1 MINLTLDSREF
12 AVNKKWIYKKIGEP
26 SEELIN
32 FTKSNILAELLV
44 SRGIQT
50 VSDAEEF
57 LYPERGR
64 EISPYAFCDMPKAV
78 DRILKSIEK
87 KEKIIIFGDFDCDGV
102 TSTSLMVKT
111 LCNLGADVDFYVPDR
126 KKEGHGLNNAAICR
140 LISAAK
146 AKLIITVDCGV
157 SNLKEI
163 NIAKT
168 FGCDVIITD
177 HHEAPDELPAAYAII
192 NPKAPNSLE
201 PSLEAHEIVSL
212 NYLAGVGVA
221 YKLACALLEK
231 FEKLDFAKE
240 ILPLVALGTIGDV
253 VPLLYENRLL
263 VKKGIEAILEV
274 HPKGILKL
282 VEISGLDS
290 ENLSAD
296 GFAFGL
302 VPRINAA
309 GRLETAHCAIELLIS
324 DNDEVIALN
333 AEKLQ
338 SLNVLRQTYCHDTYE
353 QALALLSKEDMKKN
367 KAIILYDE
375 NWNAGII
382 GIVASKLCE
391 TFNRPVFL
399 ITSDEQYLRCS
410 SRGVNGLNLYDVLYE
425 IRDELEVFGG
435 HAKAA
440 GFSAAKEKLEII
452 SKKIHEFVNENLSD
466 EDLIPSV
473 EIECELEAG
482 DVDIEFA
489 RTVDKLAPFGEK
501 NPQPVFCIK
510 DFEVVQQRAIG
521 NNKNHL
527 KLTLKKDDKIFEALC
542 WNTSDLGLKEE
553 DRVDAAFLTK
563 LNFFNNNYSV
573 QLEIQDIKS
582 ENLNSS
588 ASNNV
593 KYIDHRMKPGIEKIF
608 FNYLKTTKTTISI
621 FAENKATCEYLS
633 SQNLCN
639 ANVINRLDVAPVSQ
653 LVFFDIPPTREVVD
667 ELVEKSHAKV
677 VHCLRKNSLGLVPV
691 EVLKTLSGMLKYAD
705 SKLDGMIDVS
715 LLASKL
721 CISSQAFE
729 AAVRL
734 FQSSEIIEILDEDM
748 PSMKIRFIQPK
759 DINSLRA
766 CDEYEEFSKA
776 VEEINDFRNNFELV

>member
-12 AVNKKWIYKKIGEP
+12 SVNKKWIYKKISEP

-44 SRGIQT
+44 SRGIQSL
-50 VSDAEEF
+50 SDAEEF
-57 LYPERGR
+57 LFPEKGI
-64 EISPYAFCDMPKAV
+64 EISPYAFCDMSKAV
-78 DRILKSIEK
+78 ERILRSIEK
-87 KEKIIIFGDFDCDGV
+87 QEKIIIFGDFDCDGV
-102 TSTSLMVKT
+102 TSTALMVKT
-111 LCNLGADVDFYVPDR
+111 LCKLGANIDFYVPDR
-126 KKEGHGLNNAAICR
+126 KAEGHGLNNAAICR

-146 AKLIITVDCGV
+146 ARLIITVDCGI

-177 HHEAPDELPAAYAII
+177 HHEAPEVLPEAYAII
-192 NPKAPNSLE
+192 NPKAPNSLDT
-201 PSLEAHEIVSL
+201 SLDAHHIVSL

-231 FEKLDFAKE
+231 LGESSFINE

-263 VKKGIEAILEV
+263 VKKGIDSISDTR
-274 HPKGILKL
+274 HQGILKL
-282 VEISGLDS
+282 IEISGLDS

-296 GFAFGL
+296 SFAFGL

-324 DNDEVIALN
+324 DNEDVISIN

-338 SLNVLRQTYCHDTYE
+338 SLNILRQTYCHDTYE
-353 QALALLSKEDMKKN
+353 QALALLSKEDIKKN

-399 ITSDEQYLRCS
+399 ITSDDQYLRCS

-425 IRDELEVFGG
+425 IKDELEVFGG

-440 GFSAAKEKLEII
+440 GFSASKEKLEII
-452 SKKIHEFVNENLSD
+452 SKKIHDFVNENLSD
-466 EDLIPSV
+466 DDLIPFV
-473 EIECELEAG
+473 EIERELEASEL
-482 DVDIEFA
+482 DIEFVK
-489 RTVDKLAPFGEK
+489 TIDKLAPFGEK
-501 NPQPVFCIK
+501 NSQPIFCIK

-527 KLTLKKDDKIFEALC
+527 KLTLKKDDKLFEALC

-553 DRVDAAFLTK
+553 DKVDVAFLSK

-582 ENLNSS
+582 EKLNQSI
-588 ASNNV
+588 SNNV
-593 KYIDHRMKPGIEKIF
+593 KYIDHRKKIGIEKIF
-608 FNYLKTTKTTISI
+608 FNYLKTTKTSISI
-621 FAENKATCEYLS
+621 FAENKKTYEYLS

-639 ANVINRLDVAPVSQ
+639 ANIINRFNITPASQ
-653 LVFFDIPPTREVVD
+653 LVFFDIPPSQEIVD
-667 ELVEKSHAKV
+667 ELVEKSQAKV
-677 VHCLRKNSLGLVPV
+677 IHCLRNNSINLVPV
-691 EVLKTLSGMLKYAD
+691 EILKTLSGMLKYAD
-705 SKLDGMIDVS
+705 SKLDGMIDIS
-715 LLASKL
+715 LLTSKL

-729 AAVRL
+729 IAIRL
-734 FQSSEIIEILDEDM
+734 FQSSGIIEILDEDI
-748 PSMKIRFIQPK
+748 PIMKVKFIQPK
-759 DINSLRA
+759 DINSLKA
-766 CDEYEEFSKA
+766 CSEYEEFSKI
-776 VEEINDFRNNFELV
+776 VEEINNFRNNFEFV